1 MVTNRNFRHYSFLLR
16 LVFVLMLVFNGGLV
30 QEGFAIT
37 PDFIVANKGLGQD
50 ERNCPSS
57 DFNLFFD
64 AFSNNDKVQRIFTE
78 KIIAK
83 QYLDL
88 NSEPE
93 PKPIV
98 KRFASKSIGFPIFP
112 LKKEREEKRLTV
124 QIGVVTQKKASAILI
139 QSDTD
144 YQVVF
149 YFIKR
154 KCWMLE
160 RIEDWS
166 L

>member
-1 MVTNRNFRHYSFLLR
+1 MKTNKNSRHHSFLLR
-16 LVFVLMLVFNGGLV
+16 LVFILVFGFSDGLM

-37 PDFIVANKGLGQD
+37 PDFIVANKRLEQD
-50 ERNCPSS
+50 KTICPSN
-57 DFNLFFD
+57 DFNIFFEV
-64 AFSNNDKVQRIFTE
+64 FSKNDKVQRKFTE
-78 KIIAK
+78 KIITK

-93 PKPIV
+93 PKPIL
-98 KRFASKSIGFPIFP
+98 KKFTSESLSFPIFP
-112 LKKEREEKRLTV
+112 LKKEQEEKRLTV
-124 QIGVVTQKKASAILI
+124 QMGSITKKTASVILI
-139 QSDTD
+139 RPDTD
-144 YQVVF
+144 YQVMF